1 MSVLFAKK
9 LIARAKKTKT
19 VSAGNPIF
27 LVRAFRRPGVFK
39 IVFYIWKE
47 RFNPKNTINK
57 NIASEDC
64 FEYNLGE
71 AEGFLELTH
80 ARKSQLIDL
89 TVKKGFVMPAKKNK
103 VFVLDT
109 NVILHDSSCIYQFKD
124 NDIVI
129 PIQVLEELDR
139 FKKGNESL
147 SFHARQFTR
156 ILDELSGDQIFDEG
170 VSLGPERSKIIIKL
184 GQRIHENLSL
194 NFSPDM
200 TDHLILNIA
209 YCMSQDEPD
218 RAVVLVSKDVNL
230 RMKAK
235 AVGLI
240 AEDYTSDHVKD
251 ITELYKGY
259 RIVEDVSDKLI
270 DCIYKEPFEVD
281 KNEFSATQ
289 ELKPNEYIIMR
300 NGKKSAL
307 ARFDAETQKVQ
318 RVQKTSAYGIT
329 PRNAEQ
335 IFALDALMD
344 PKIQL
349 VTMSGKAG
357 TGKTLLALAG
367 ALANKKEYFQIYMGR
382 PIVPLSNKDIGFLP
396 GDIQSKLEPYMQ
408 PLYDNL
414 GVIKHKFMDSTYKQ
428 RKLEK
433 LLEEEKLV
441 IAPLSYIRGRSLV
454 DIFFIV
460 DEAQN
465 LTPHE
470 VKTIITR
477 AGENTK
483 MVFTGD
489 IFQIDHPYLNTYSN
503 GLTYLIDKMKGQK
516 IYTHINL
523 EKGERSELADLASDI
538 L

>member
-1 MSVLFAKK
+1 
-9 LIARAKKTKT
+9 
-19 VSAGNPIF
+19 
-27 LVRAFRRPGVFK
+27 
-39 IVFYIWKE
+39 
-47 RFNPKNTINK
+47 
-57 NIASEDC
+57 
-64 FEYNLGE
+64 
-71 AEGFLELTH
+71 
-80 ARKSQLIDL
+80 
-89 TVKKGFVMPAKKNK
+89 MPAKKSK

-109 NVILHDSSCIYQFKD
+109 NVILHDSSCIYQFKS

-184 GQRIHENLSL
+184 GQRIHENLAL
-194 NFSPDM
+194 NFSPDV

-251 ITELYKGY
+251 ISELYKGY
-259 RIVEDVSDKLI
+259 RIIEDVSDELI
-270 DCIYKEPFEVD
+270 NRIYKEPFELD
-281 KNEFSATQ
+281 KADFPSKR
-289 ELKPNEYIIMR
+289 ELRPNEYIIMR

-307 ARFDAETQKVQ
+307 ARFDSETQKVH

-344 PKIQL
+344 QKIQL
-349 VTMSGKAG
+349 VTMPAKAA

-367 ALANKKEYFQIYMGR
+367 ALANKKEYFQIYMAR